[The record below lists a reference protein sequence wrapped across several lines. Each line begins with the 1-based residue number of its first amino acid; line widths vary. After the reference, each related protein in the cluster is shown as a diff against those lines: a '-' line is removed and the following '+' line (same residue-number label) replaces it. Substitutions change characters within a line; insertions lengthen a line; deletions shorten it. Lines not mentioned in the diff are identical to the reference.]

1 MKHWMVCCI
10 LTLWPSVPQGEAR
23 YMWTFHPAA
32 QDQTYSMW
40 ETPLGTLQDNKPIH
54 DPTGR
59 PPKLAPGDVWSAGHK
74 GRVWGVSPWVW
85 INNTLAEL
93 ISHWLP
99 NLVNVSSPNLSS
111 ISSHN
116 AYFKGEMYIFIMD
129 CNLFSCLYDSGIL
142 NIDPRLIVMKCSL
155 WSPLTRNQ
163 LFYPFKKTLG
173 WKSIATSKLLG
184 CRFLDTCRLAW
195 QQV

>member
-1 MKHWMVCCI
+1 MVCCT

-23 YMWTFHPAA
+23 YTWTFHPAA

-85 INNTLAEL
+85 INNTSAEL
-93 ISHWLP
+93 ISH
-99 NLVNVSSPNLSS
+99 LVNVSSPNLLS
-111 ISSHN
+111 IRSHK
-116 AYFKGEMYIFIMD
+116 AYFKEETYIFIMD
-129 CNLFSCLYDSGIL
+129 CNLFSCLSDSGIL
-142 NIDPRLIVMKCSL
+142 NIDPRHIVMKCSL
-155 WSPLTRNQ
+155 WGPLTRINCFTN
-163 LFYPFKKTLG
+163 LK
-173 WKSIATSKLLG
+173 
-184 CRFLDTCRLAW
+184 RL
-195 QQV
+195 

>member
-1 MKHWMVCCI
+1 MVCCT

-85 INNTLAEL
+85 INNTSAEL
-93 ISHWLP
+93 ISY
-99 NLVNVSSPNLSS
+99 LVNVSSPNLLS
-111 ISSHN
+111 IRSHK
-116 AYFKGEMYIFIMD
+116 AYFKEETYIYLLWTVIYF
-129 CNLFSCLYDSGIL
+129 LAFPIL
-142 NIDPRLIVMKCSL
+142 EYWILTHGTLL
-155 WSPLTRNQ
+155 WNVVCEVP
-163 LFYPFKKTLG
+163 
-173 WKSIATSKLLG
+173 
-184 CRFLDTCRLAW
+184 
-195 QQV
+195 